1 MPKRYGILLACCLSL
16 GAQTPP
22 AAEPAPTPV
31 QEVAPVPSSPNPGVR
46 LKQAEV
52 KGQVFQ
58 VEDTRLT
65 AVQFHPGVAPAA
77 VVAAGAALA
86 VIPPLAAIPLGYPAR
101 AITLRIE
108 NTSDRFLDYLPKD
121 FVIVCQD
128 GSQAVLDKELNHGN
142 EQKPR
147 GGPLAPHAF
156 AEHSYRL
163 SQSLRFPAT
172 IYYQRTALAEV
183 TD

>member
-1 MPKRYGILLACCLSL
+1 MPKLTGFLLACCLSL
-16 GAQTPP
+16 GAQAPP
-22 AAEPAPTPV
+22 AAEPAPAPV
-31 QEVAPVPSSPNPGVR
+31 QEAAPAPASPTPSVR

-58 VEDTRLT
+58 VEGARLT
-65 AVQFHPGVAPAA
+65 VVQFHPGVAAGA

-86 VIPPLAAIPLGYPAR
+86 VFPPLAVFPLGYPAR

-108 NTSDRFLDYLPKD
+108 NTSDQFLDYLPKD

-128 GSQAVLDKELNHGN
+128 GSQAVLEREFGKGE
-142 EQKPR
+142 ERKPQ

-156 AEHSYRL
+156 TEHSYRL
-163 SQSLRFPAT
+163 SQSVRFPAT

-183 TD
+183 TE